1 MYLHLEY
8 VDYKKIYNWKVGN
21 FGILLLGL
29 KVSKAFSISHTS
41 FYSTGILTQKT
52 DPVSVSVSH
61 HSTRSYFVLLC
72 LCLFFLCFFFS
83 VYPGGKRAELHQGA
97 FDSNTFQRTENA
109 VTTSLYV

>member
-8 VDYKKIYNWKVGN
+8 IDYKKIYNWKVGN

-29 KVSKAFSISHTS
+29 KVSIAFSISHTS

-61 HSTRSYFVLLC
+61 HSAWSYFVL
-72 LCLFFLCFFFS
+72 LCLFFLCFF
-83 VYPGGKRAELHQGA
+83 
-97 FDSNTFQRTENA
+97 
-109 VTTSLYV
+109 